1 VILALSDERRDYGV
15 GDEIPLPDAERVAHL
30 ASEHGFALADP
41 SPNGGSIAPRRS
53 ATIPAI
59 PTEQAA

>member
-1 VILALSDERRDYGV
+1 MILALSDERRDYGV
-15 GDEIPLPDAERVAHL
+15 GDEIPLPDADRVAHL
-30 ASEHGFALADP
+30 ATEHGFALADL
-41 SPNGGSIAPRRS
+41 SLNGSASAPRRS